1 MTTYTIDLTQVH
13 SYFEL
18 HDHLMEVL
26 PLPDYYG
33 RNMDALRDSLHCW
46 FDEPTTIEVR
56 GIDSVPQ
63 DLQDTVQRLRRVLT
77 DLHEEDGI
85 IIVYR

>member
-33 RNMDALRDSLHCW
+33 RNMDALWDSLHCW

-56 GIDSVPQ
+56 GSDSVTQ
-63 DLQDTVQRLRRVLT
+63 DLHDTIQRLKRVLT